1 MSNSTIPQSPEKDS
15 PVVGSPEK
23 KIKLNSSVDSEQEVG
38 SNQQKL
44 PKLTD
49 LMAPDELP
57 PAAFSTT
64 VPEITTVTTG
74 EVTTTLPQHS
84 QLIVPVL
91 PECIP
96 LIAEVPDV
104 VPVTQTDQPVQHKKG
119 ETNENEEVLISQ
131 VLPGYAPSYAS
142 DYVPAEINTTTYN
155 SFVNTLS
162 FNISRY
168 PTLTEITDSKNYIKK
183 TEKSEEV
190 KPSETNQKKVFDYV
204 PAEYLTGQESSYIAK
219 ASNSM
224 CAMVS
229 PEVLS
234 SGRVLT
240 TMCVPVYQGDENNIE
255 KSESSEADL
264 EGSKIITKEDI
275 NTDGDDKIL
284 PTAAGDKQDQI
295 KNDKSEKENSLEA
308 CSVNIK
314 PVKSSPTEKETSS
327 TTNR

>member
-1 MSNSTIPQSPEKDS
+1 MSTSPLLQ
-15 PVVGSPEK
+15 SPEK
-23 KIKLNSSVDSEQEVG
+23 KIKLNSSMDSEPEVAT
-38 SNQQKL
+38 NQQKL

-49 LMAPDELP
+49 LIAPDELP

-64 VPEITTVTTG
+64 VPEVTTVTTG

-84 QLIVPVL
+84 QLVVPVL

-104 VPVTQTDQPVQHKKG
+104 VPVTQPGVPDEHKKG
-119 ETNENEEVLISQ
+119 EPIENEEVLISQ

-142 DYVPAEINTTTYN
+142 DYVPSEINTTSYN

-168 PTLTEITDSKNYIKK
+168 PTLTEITDSKNYKK
-183 TEKSEEV
+183 KAEKSEAV
-190 KPSETNQKKVFDYV
+190 KPLEDKQKKVFDYV
-204 PAEYLTGQESSYIAK
+204 PAEYLTGQESSCIAK

-240 TMCVPVYQGDENNIE
+240 TMCVPVYQGEENNAM
-255 KSESSEADL
+255 KNESSEADL
-264 EGSKIITKEDI
+264 EGSNTITKEDL
-275 NTDGDDKIL
+275 NADGDDKIVS
-284 PTAAGDKQDQI
+284 TAAVDKQDNI

-308 CSVNIK
+308 SSVNNK
-314 PVKSSPTEKETSS
+314 ALKATDKESSKSTSLKS
-327 TTNR
+327 